1 MQIFITSTRTRT
13 DWWEKDIRGLV
24 QLLVALY
31 SVFQEILG
39 LLFRLLPIRGTE
51 YGIEYPIFPIS
62 REHIHKRNSFI
73 VQPKMN
79 LIEAPPLGLLFFS
92 RFNYLLFWLWF
103 FGTSIT
109 NLKIKIHANCILS
122 FWYICPNTNHLRKE
136 DKRKLKINQGPHPS

>member
-1 MQIFITSTRTRT
+1 MKIFITSSRTRT

-39 LLFRLLPIRGTE
+39 LLFRLLPIQGTE

-79 LIEAPPLGLLFFS
+79 LIEAPPLDYFSFLDSTIFFS
-92 RFNYLLFWLWF
+92 GSDFLEPQLLIW
-103 FGTSIT
+103 
-109 NLKIKIHANCILS
+109 KKKIHANCILS